1 VATTSRHCPHLI
13 AFDGHGDA
21 FLQWLSRIQRSS
33 SPFVGKSPAANRGT
47 GDLYRIPLRS
57 PLPSFSSASSLS
69 SPTANRSNVA
79 PAKPSAPRWHVSRPK
94 PPSKS
99 SALEISHEPPVV
111 QGIRLVPTSELR
123 GRLRSLFPFPIFN
136 AVQSKCFP
144 VAFNSNDNIVLSA
157 PTGSGKTV
165 VMELAICRLMTF
177 HTHQQFKIVYQ
188 APTKSLCAERYRDWQ
203 AKFGTLDLQCAEL
216 TGDTDYDQLK
226 SIQNA
231 TIIITTPEKWDSVT
245 RKWKDHA
252 KLMQLVKLF
261 LIDEVHV
268 LKDSRGATLEAVVS
282 RMKSVG
288 SSVRF
293 VALSATVPNSED
305 IATWLGKST
314 AAQHLPAHREVF
326 GEEFRPVK
334 LQKFVYG
341 YDIPQNDFVF
351 DNILTDKYVS
361 STVSSYKS

>member
-1 VATTSRHCPHLI
+1 M
-13 AFDGHGDA
+13 
-21 FLQWLSRIQRSS
+21 
-33 SPFVGKSPAANRGT
+33 
-47 GDLYRIPLRS
+47 
-57 PLPSFSSASSLS
+57 
-69 SPTANRSNVA
+69 A
-79 PAKPSAPRWHVSRPK
+79 PAEHSISRWYARQPKLPVKAP
-94 PPSKS
+94 
-99 SALEISHEPPVV
+99 AFEISHEPPIV
-111 QGIRLVPTSELR
+111 QGIRLVPTTELQDWFH
-123 GRLRSLFPFPIFN
+123 SLFPFPTFN

-144 VAFNSNDNIVLSA
+144 IAFHSDDNVVLSA

-165 VMELAICRLMTF
+165 VMELAICRLVTLY
-177 HTHQQFKIVYQ
+177 THQQFKVVYQ
-188 APTKSLCAERYRDWQ
+188 APTKSLCAERYREWQ

-216 TGDTDYDQLK
+216 TGDTDYNQLR

-231 TIIITTPEKWDSVT
+231 AIIITTPEKWDSVT

-282 RMKSVG
+282 RMKSIG

-326 GEEFRPVK
+326 GEEYRPVK

-341 YDIPQNDFVF
+341 YDIRQNDFVF
-351 DNILTDKYVS
+351 DSTLTSKYVS
-361 STVSSYKS
+361 SAAPSYIG